1 MVNAAPGNVIMIGMA
16 QDTLLW
22 TKALLPTKAPLVFQ
36 RIIPGWLGT
45 IASLEGHLVPA
56 EMVFPDL
63 QAGKQDPIVDTDVG
77 AMIAV
82 LVLVNLVLV
91 QGVPFVPNQGPPT
104 VTAVLAPFRGVST
117 GMMFVVNLGHPPV
130 HPLPG
135 LTGLNPPYPEDSVY
149 GVAVEVIRG
158 RSASGIHG
166 HVLRLVDIVCT
177 CFIRPI
183 YAVFKILDT
192 SPLLEPHPTSP
203 LSPLGNSLIVLK
215 PSLRRVKR
223 PFQTPMVYGQK
234 TARQESIG
242 VCWVIVNR
250 HCC

>member
-1 MVNAAPGNVIMIGMA
+1 MISAAPDTVIMIGVA
-16 QDTLLW
+16 QETLLW

-36 RIIPGWLGT
+36 RIIPGWLRT
-45 IASLEGHLVPA
+45 IAPLEEHLVLA

-63 QAGKQDPIVDTDVG
+63 QAGMHDPTVDTDAG

-91 QGVPFVPNQGPPT
+91 QGVPFVPNRGPPN
-104 VTAVLAPFRGVST
+104 VIAVLALFRGVST
-117 GMMFVVNLGHPPV
+117 GVVYVVNLSLPPV
-130 HPLPG
+130 HSHPG
-135 LTGLNPPYPEDSVY
+135 LIGLDHPYPEGSVY
-149 GVAVEVIRG
+149 GVVVEIIRG

-166 HVLRLVDIVCT
+166 HVLQLVDIVCT

-183 YAVFKILDT
+183 FAVFKILDT
-192 SPLLEPHPTSP
+192 SPLLELHPTSP
-203 LSPLGNSLIVLK
+203 LFPLGNSLIVLK